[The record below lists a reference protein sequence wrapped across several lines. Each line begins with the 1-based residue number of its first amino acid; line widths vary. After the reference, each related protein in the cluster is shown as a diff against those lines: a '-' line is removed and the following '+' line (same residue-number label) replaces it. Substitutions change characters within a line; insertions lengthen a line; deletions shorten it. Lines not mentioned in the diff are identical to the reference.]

1 MVAWTEQRQVPDP
14 SLAEGPYSSVDQAEL
29 LTSWMVSAFL
39 AVAELGVRPPAPM
52 VVAAEFL
59 LAPFLDLYG
68 HQDLCLSEEGS
79 FPSVASGASGA
90 ESAFGR
96 SEPVPSGAGSLLPA
110 ESAWPFL
117 LLPEE
122 DPELA
127 AAVAEVELE
136 ASPGPLPCPGTQ
148 RWGAEFLAWCRV
160 ACCWEVQAEVVTQ
173 AGAEAGVGGFVVS
186 GAAGLSESSEWLALA
201 RAIPAAGPPHPYAAC
216 SPSSFG
222 ASAPAAGGAGAAA
235 DGACV

>member
-1 MVAWTEQRQVPDP
+1 MVVWTEQHQVPDP
-14 SLAEGPYSSVDQAEL
+14 SLAEGPYSSADLAEL
-29 LTSWMVSAFL
+29 LTSWMASAFL
-39 AVAELGVRPPAPM
+39 AAAELGVRLPAPM
-52 VVAAEFL
+52 VAAAEFP

-68 HQDLCLSEEGS
+68 HWDLCLSVEGS
-79 FPSVASGASGA
+79 FPSVASGASGV

-110 ESAWPFL
+110 GSAWPFL

-136 ASPGPLPCPGTQ
+136 ASPGPLPCLGTQ

-160 ACCWEVQAEVVTQ
+160 ACCWEVQAEAVTQ
-173 AGAEAGVGGFVVS
+173 AEAEAGVVGFVVS
-186 GAAGLSESSEWLALA
+186 GAAGLLELSAWLVSA
-201 RAIPAAGPPHPYAAC
+201 RAILAAGPPHLYAAC

-222 ASAPAAGGAGAAA
+222 ASAPAAGGAGAVA

>member
-1 MVAWTEQRQVPDP
+1 MVVWADQCQVPDP
-14 SLAEGPYSSVDQAEL
+14 SLAEGPYSLADPAEL
-29 LTSWMVSAFL
+29 LPSWMASAFL
-39 AVAELGVRPPAPM
+39 AAAELGVKCPAPM
-52 VVAAEFL
+52 VAAAEFL

-68 HQDLCLSEEGS
+68 HQDLCLSVEGS
-79 FPSVASGASGA
+79 FPLVASGASGA

-110 ESAWPFL
+110 GSAWPFPL
-117 LLPEE
+117 LLEE

-127 AAVAEVELE
+127 AVVAEVELE
-136 ASPGPLPCPGTQ
+136 ASPGHLLCPGTQ

-160 ACCWEVQAEVVTQ
+160 ACCWEVQAEAVTQ
-173 AGAEAGVGGFVVS
+173 VGAEAGAVGFVVS
-186 GAAGLSESSEWLALA
+186 GAAGLLELLAWPVWV
-201 RAIPAAGPPHPYAAC
+201 RAILAAGLPHPCAAC

-222 ASAPAAGGAGAAA
+222 ASAPAAGGAGAVA

>member
-1 MVAWTEQRQVPDP
+1 MA
-14 SLAEGPYSSVDQAEL
+14 
-29 LTSWMVSAFL
+29 SAFL
-39 AVAELGVRPPAPM
+39 AAAELGVRPPAPM
-52 VVAAEFL
+52 AAAAEFL

-68 HQDLCLSEEGS
+68 HRDLCLSVEGS

-110 ESAWPFL
+110 GSAWPFPPR
-117 LLPEE
+117 PEE

-127 AAVAEVELE
+127 AAAAEVESE
-136 ASPGPLPCPGTQ
+136 ASPGRLPCPGT
-148 RWGAEFLAWCRV
+148 RRRGAEFLAWCRA
-160 ACCWEVQAEVVTQ
+160 ACCWEVRAEAVTQ
-173 AGAEAGVGGFVVS
+173 AGAEAGAAGFAVS
-186 GAAGLSESSEWLALA
+186 GAAGPLEWSVWPAWA
-201 RAIPAAGPPHPYAAC
+201 RAVLAAGPPHLCAAC